1 MANDNEQVVL
11 TSNELDIVL
20 IAERMQEIMLDEFA
34 EYPANILLAA
44 CMYNVFVLSSGTVK
58 MTWSNKQDEH
68 SS

>member
-1 MANDNEQVVL
+1 
-11 TSNELDIVL
+11 
-20 IAERMQEIMLDEFA
+20 MQEIMLDEFA